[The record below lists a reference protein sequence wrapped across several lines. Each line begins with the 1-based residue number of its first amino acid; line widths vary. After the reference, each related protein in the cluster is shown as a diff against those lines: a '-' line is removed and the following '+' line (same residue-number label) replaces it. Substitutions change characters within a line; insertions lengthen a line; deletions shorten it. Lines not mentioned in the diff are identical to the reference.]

1 MVHTP
6 IVGTL
11 QLSGCNYQFGWDLIS
26 QNTANNT
33 STVSF
38 YGILNVTNN
47 YVSWSSGTASVHT
60 ASAGLSTRYN
70 KGSYVVVQSNFTF
83 THNNDGNL
91 TLTLGY
97 SFNTTYTS
105 GSGTVVITLP
115 QIKRFAQIT
124 STPSSLNDEGE
135 PYITFTNPGN
145 ATNLNAWLEVNPTGT
160 HYATRNIDISSGTYT
175 WELTN
180 EEREQLRSVIPNS
193 NTGTIRLGLYSTQSG
208 TTGATYKDIPF
219 SIINANPT
227 QATFTLTEE
236 NTKIT
241 SNNLLT
247 NPAYDVIEGY
257 SNKKA
262 TITTAN
268 KGEAIKGASI
278 VKYRFISEDKTGEI
292 SVDIPY
298 SATEDVEGTLYGLTN
313 LEYILETID
322 SRGNTSS
329 DGGLIIGPRLVNY
342 SPISFNK
349 DSCILERDDGQVGEN
364 ATLTLDGYI
373 WNGNFGNK
381 ANEIRSLT
389 YRLKKTDSDTW
400 IIGTTTITPTLNEN
414 SFTYSGAIASDNSD
428 GKWDL
433 DSSYNVEITIEDY
446 LETSTIS
453 FILNSAKPT
462 LSLDKNGVGVLCAY
476 DNNKGGVLQVDGK
489 VIDGGTLLWTNSS
502 PTSNFAAQTITLNE
516 NLSGYDFYEILFR
529 QGTTTARIMTTGKI
543 PVGYGTILQWNTSNN
558 FWRPTDEVVS
568 GTTITFEANR
578 MGNNEDNSFTIPMYV
593 IGYKTNILN

>member
-1 MVHTP
+1 MP

-11 QLSGCNYQFGWDLIS
+11 QLNGCNYQFGWDLIS
-26 QNTANNT
+26 QSTANNT

-47 YVSWSSGTASVHT
+47 YVAWSSGTASVHT
-60 ASAGLSTRYN
+60 AQAGLSTRYN

-83 THNNDGNL
+83 THNNDG
-91 TLTLGY
+91 TLTLRPGY
-97 SFNTTYTS
+97 TFNTNFTS

-124 STPSSLNDEGE
+124 STPSSLNDKQD

-145 ATNLNAWLEVNPTGT
+145 ATNLNSWLEVNPNGA
-160 HYATRNIDISSGTYT
+160 HIASRNIDISSGTYT

-180 EEREQLRSVIPNS
+180 QERDQLRSQIPNS
-193 NTGTIRLGLYSTQSG
+193 NTGTIRLGLYSTQNG
-208 TTGATYKDIPF
+208 TTGASYKDIPF
-219 SIINANPT
+219 SIILGNPIR
-227 QATFTLTEE
+227 AAFTLTEE

-247 NPAYDVIEGY
+247 NPAYDVIKGY

-278 VKYRFISEDKTGEI
+278 VKYRFVSEDKTGEI

-298 SATEDVEGTLYGLTN
+298 SATEDVEGILYSLTN
-313 LEYILETID
+313 LKYVLETID
-322 SRGNTSS
+322 SRGNTSNY
-329 DGGLIIGPRLVNY
+329 GGFVVGPRLVNY

-349 DSCILERDDGQVGEN
+349 DSCTLERDNGQVGEN
-364 ATLTLDGYI
+364 AILTLDGYI

-381 ANEIRSLT
+381 TNEIRSLT
-389 YRLKKTDSDTW
+389 YKLKKTDSDTW
-400 IIGTTTITPTLNEN
+400 ITGTTTITPTLNEN

-433 DSSYNVEITIEDY
+433 NSSYNVEITIEDY

-453 FILNSAKPT
+453 FILNSATPT
-462 LSLDKNGVGVLCAY
+462 LSLDKQGVGIMCAY
-476 DNNKGGVLQVDGK
+476 DSNIGGGLQVLGEVVPSMSDINSLIKLKRYTGTVSVGAGSTSTGSLGNLTSIDGYTYVGIIPQQTGYADQWLVNFSSYSGK
-489 VIDGGTLLWTNSS
+489 VQYMVRNYYSGTLSTSITCYVLYMKTSYYNS
-502 PTSNFAAQTITLNE
+502 
-516 NLSGYDFYEILFR
+516 IL
-529 QGTTTARIMTTGKI
+529 
-543 PVGYGTILQWNTSNN
+543 VN
-558 FWRPTDEVVS
+558 
-568 GTTITFEANR
+568 
-578 MGNNEDNSFTIPMYV
+578 
-593 IGYKTNILN
+593 